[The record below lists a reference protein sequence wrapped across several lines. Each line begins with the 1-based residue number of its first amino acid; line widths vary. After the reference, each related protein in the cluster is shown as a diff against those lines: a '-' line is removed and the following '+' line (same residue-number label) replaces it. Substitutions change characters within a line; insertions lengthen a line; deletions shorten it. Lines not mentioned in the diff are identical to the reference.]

1 MGLPELERASRL
13 EQLAARARSLRA
25 ELGRGPSAEETGS
38 PEKAAALELI
48 DACDPLHGAA
58 LVSEP
63 EDRKAAEGT
72 GMLAELVQVVLDTV
86 ELAPDFAKSLADRQ
100 QLLLRFALP
109 CITHGQVA
117 WEVVIAQ
124 CCNARLDDV
133 VHFGHASKHFV
144 NTTAVVDQPL
154 LQLLA
159 SHDALCSHRM
169 SSQASSH
176 LVVVA
181 TAEIPWELWQ
191 DAFGGRSRVR
201 APLLAAAGPHERPAL
216 VGSAQVILGK
226 VPDGMPDDMPV
237 GRLEPCGVHLKVWLE
252 DLRLRGL
259 PRGIHIVVKLG
270 AQQEIVAHPEG
281 LLERSELVA
290 PIHVAA
296 VAESCT
302 WSFDAARK
310 MQLFGPVP
318 EKLFFQIWRGQ
329 ELLGLAGLP
338 VPVLSEGMIQDLCS
352 GRRCVEA
359 ADAELTVT
367 STCAGDTLGI
377 LRVKLYAERA
387 SPSFR
392 SCAVGSRLGCA
403 RPKNQPEESH
413 PESAPRDCC
422 SRVELVAPLSEKEV
436 AEWFGHMFQH
446 HLSAA
451 LQIAPQRVNIL
462 GVEGSSLVFEIEPG
476 HADEISPAAAVQEF
490 ARQLCCAD
498 SPLADGQLA
507 QFLAAYKSR
516 LIKQPSPPPFAEEP
530 SSNQGRLPQDASF
543 SKPRRNCSAASPGVG
558 PHPVQLPLEFD
569 NVLSVVK
576 QRLFEVVHASGVE
589 ASRAFAVLDRDGDGL
604 ATVADMVAL
613 LHHLGLPLTEEVVEL
628 AHLSPPDSG
637 FLNGD
642 FRRQYQAWLQQL
654 PEPAIPPEGLLL
666 PNEAGER
673 CLLLPDF
680 LLFSTLDT
688 DGSGRVEPEIWRSFA
703 MRCLGLGA
711 DAAVAAYSFCDQHH
725 LGALTYRDFRRYVA
739 FVDHLKVQQEAM
751 PHTDAIR
758 RDLRTLLELAEL
770 QDSDEPGRLILVS
783 EALGSRGRSI
793 DTEAGLAGLQELLA
807 DLRLPPHVAGL
818 LLEWQEAI
826 SVAVRVAKGLSGPL
840 PMTYRRL
847 INILQASRALVLTH
861 LDGLF
866 GACMVA
872 GIDLPSVLNFAL
884 RRSSQALSVEEL
896 AGSLVASGVDLK
908 TVDPK
913 DVLLALDPYDC
924 KQISAPELLRA
935 FEKFQSKF
943 GGMLSSIASRMGS
956 RGLSKDQFIP
966 VHSKCISFGHPVS
979 CI

>member
-530 SSNQGRLPQDASF
+530 SSNQGRLPQDAGF

-770 QDSDEPGRLILVS
+770 PDSDEPGRLILVS

-935 FEKFQSKF
+935 F
-943 GGMLSSIASRMGS
+943 
-956 RGLSKDQFIP
+956 
-966 VHSKCISFGHPVS
+966 
-979 CI
+979 